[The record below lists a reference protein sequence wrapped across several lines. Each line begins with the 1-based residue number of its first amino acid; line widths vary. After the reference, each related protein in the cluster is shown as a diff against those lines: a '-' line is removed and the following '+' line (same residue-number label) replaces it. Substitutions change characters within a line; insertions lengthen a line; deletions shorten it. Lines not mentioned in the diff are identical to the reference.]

1 MAGQRVLVLGAG
13 KMGSLVACLL
23 AGSGNYTVALAS
35 RTPGAA
41 AALAEA
47 LGLGRDR
54 GHEVDAADQ
63 PALAQLFADGRFD
76 VVISGLPYHANPPV
90 ARLAAEHGIHYFDL
104 TEDLAVSRRIQE
116 ACAGAESVV
125 MPQCGLAPGLVNI
138 VAADL
143 IGRFEEP
150 DTVRLRVGALPQRAS
165 NMLKYALTWSTEGL
179 INEYGNPCEA
189 LERGRACTLR
199 PLEGLE
205 SLILDGVTYEAFNTS
220 GGLGTMAETYE
231 GRVQYLDYKTI
242 RYPGH
247 CQAFRLL
254 LDELRLNG
262 DRDTLQR
269 IIENALPRTLEDM
282 VLVYV
287 SASGR
292 RGGDF
297 IEESWFRRLYPR
309 QLGDRTW
316 SAIQVA
322 TAAGLCGALD
332 VVLADRGRSGFL
344 RQESISLEAF
354 MATSFG
360 HYYDQN

>member
-1 MAGQRVLVLGAG
+1 VAARRVLVLGAG
-13 KMGSLVACLL
+13 KMGSLIACLL
-23 AGSGNYTVALAS
+23 AGSGRYAVEVAG
-35 RTPGAA
+35 RVPGAV
-41 AALAEA
+41 AALAGQ
-47 LGLGRDR
+47 LGLGRDC
-54 GHEVDAADQ
+54 GHEVDAADG
-63 PALAQLFADGRFD
+63 PALAQLLAERHFD
-76 VVISGLPYHANPPV
+76 VVVSGLPYHANPQV
-90 ARLAAEHGIHYFDL
+90 ASLAVEHGIDYFDL
-104 TEDLAVSRRIQE
+104 TEDLAVSRRIRE
-116 ACAGAESVV
+116 ACAGAKTVV
-125 MPQCGLAPGLVNI
+125 MPQCGLAPGLVNV
-138 VAADL
+138 VAAHL

-165 NMLKYALTWSTEGL
+165 NTLKYALTWSTEGV

-189 LERGRACTLR
+189 IERGRACTVR

-220 GGLGTMAETYE
+220 GGLGTLAETYD

-262 DRDTLQR
+262 DRETLKR
-269 IIENALPRTLEDM
+269 IVENALPRTLDDM

-297 IEESWFRRLYPR
+297 VEESWFRRLYPQ

-322 TAAGLCGALD
+322 TAAGLCGVLE
-332 VVLADRGRSGFL
+332 VVLAGRRRSSGFL
-344 RQESISLEAF
+344 RQESIPLEDF
-354 MATSFG
+354 MATTFG
-360 HYYDQN
+360 HYYA